1 MVRGQGPITDFIRLC
16 TPIFVAV
23 KVKGLE
29 VRSGFCKLAFD
40 ERAAV
45 NSVLLVVETSMKK
58 RRKRK
63 TQDICSRQEVGSNGR
78 TKLVGFVIECLPI
91 KLMTREMGGIVC

>member
-1 MVRGQGPITDFIRLC
+1 M
-16 TPIFVAV
+16 
-23 KVKGLE
+23 
-29 VRSGFCKLAFD
+29 RSGFCKLAFD

-58 RRKRK
+58 RRKK
-63 TQDICSRQEVGSNGR
+63 TQDICGLQEVGSNRR
-78 TKLVGFVIECLPI
+78 TKLVGLCDGVSPY